1 MLGKKTSI
9 LSHLKKLREND
20 PARMW
25 RLVGVALGSAAGMAA
40 AVAVVPGS
48 TTAPLT
54 TETVVEQLGTPP
66 VSISR
71 DDPRPFIREDRV
83 RAGES
88 LANALRRLGV
98 SASAL
103 TAQANSPKLTKELS
117 GTFRPGALI
126 TVASTPEGGLQ
137 SASISAPG
145 SDNTYVIEAANGHLR
160 ITNQSLALES
170 RVHMQGGVVQSSLF
184 AAMDAAGLPDSIAEE
199 LSRVFGDDIDFHT
212 DLRKGDRFSVIYEVF
227 YHQGRAIRTGRILAA
242 EFINQGI
249 RHAAYLFTHP
259 NGSQEYYNQDGK
271 SHKEGFLR
279 SPLEFSRVSSGFS
292 MRLHPVLG
300 VWREHKG
307 VDYAAPQGTAVKATS
322 DGSVE
327 FVGQQNGYGNFIVL
341 RHGNKYTT
349 AYGHLSGFAQGL
361 KAGSRVAQGDTIG
374 YVGSTGWATG
384 PHLHYEFRIDN
395 IHQDPLTVSL
405 PNTAALSGSALTAFR
420 DQTAALSAR
429 LAHLQQSKNV
439 FLD

>member
-25 RLVGVALGSAAGMAA
+25 RLVGVALGSAVGMAA

-88 LANALRRLGV
+88 LAIALRRLGV
-98 SASAL
+98 SATAL

-160 ITNQSLALES
+160 LTNQSLALES

-300 VWREHKG
+300 GGLLHGLLDERHVGGGQRLLGGLLGQHAHGASHDEHRCEGEGRQRATHQKSSTEK
-307 VDYAAPQGTAVKATS
+307 AP
-322 DGSVE
+322 E
-327 FVGQQNGYGNFIVL
+327 
-341 RHGNKYTT
+341 R
-349 AYGHLSGFAQGL
+349 
-361 KAGSRVAQGDTIG
+361 
-374 YVGSTGWATG
+374 
-384 PHLHYEFRIDN
+384 P
-395 IHQDPLTVSL
+395 
-405 PNTAALSGSALTAFR
+405 TAASLQQLVGELRSAEAVSKTDLLSIVS
-420 DQTAALSAR
+420 R
-429 LAHLQQSKNV
+429 LAELLGREAGK
-439 FLD
+439 